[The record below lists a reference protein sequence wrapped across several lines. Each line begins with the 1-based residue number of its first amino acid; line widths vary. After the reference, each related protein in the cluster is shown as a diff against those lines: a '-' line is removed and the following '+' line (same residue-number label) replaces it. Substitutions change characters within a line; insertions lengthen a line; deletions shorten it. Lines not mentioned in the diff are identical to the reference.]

1 MKPERRQRVLIS
13 SRRVSRAKRQAFI
26 AAVDRAL
33 KNRPGH
39 AEDEHEK
46 AEVAPETSVTQD
58 ESARA
63 PSFDLKL
70 PCYSR
75 RVQSKSEPSQVSQTS
90 EGQLSEGSD
99 TEGAALDSVPKEPRS
114 PVYRHV
120 SLPSMK
126 SGSQI
131 PKPVEHNNTLPSTT
145 QSGGNQTPTIARS
158 PEKQPRGQKTEHLR
172 SNSATYTTASA
183 GSSSGKENSSVR
195 IMSDSRP
202 VMPPSTNAPSSNG
215 PSGGG
220 NEPTVS
226 SQRRGNRGGRRGK
239 GSWYRGRRGR
249 GSYRGGAAGT
259 QTG

>member
-1 MKPERRQRVLIS
+1 M
-13 SRRVSRAKRQAFI
+13 
-26 AAVDRAL
+26 
-33 KNRPGH
+33 
-39 AEDEHEK
+39 
-46 AEVAPETSVTQD
+46 APETSVTQD
-58 ESARA
+58 DGVRA
-63 PSFDLKL
+63 PSFELKL

-99 TEGAALDSVPKEPRS
+99 TEGAALDPVSKEPRS

-126 SGSQI
+126 SGTTSGSQI
-131 PKPVEHNNTLPSTT
+131 PKPIEHNNALPSTT
-145 QSGGNQTPTIARS
+145 QSGGNQTPAIAHS
-158 PEKQPRGQKTEHLR
+158 PEKQPRGQKTEPLR
-172 SNSATYTTASA
+172 SSSATYIPANA
-183 GSSSGKENSSVR
+183 GSSLGKENSGVK
-195 IMSDSRP
+195 IMSDNRP
-202 VMPPSTNAPSSNG
+202 AMPPSANAPDSNG

-220 NEPTVS
+220 NEPAVS

-249 GSYRGGAAGT
+249 GNYRGGVAGT